1 MSSEVRRSFLMK
13 RTRGWAMIVSAPAI
27 TVALLGASF
36 IAWAYIPW
44 GSIFVVGE
52 EPMLALLRDPNHLAF
67 EAITGI
73 GQTLVINVLVLALVW
88 PRIRAHFH
96 RDIDSIAASEHDR
109 IDHEDGPAD
118 LCSRQVGDSVVYRGF
133 DAITLED
140 GEEVARKII
149 HDY

>member
-1 MSSEVRRSFLMK
+1 
-13 RTRGWAMIVSAPAI
+13 MIVSAPAI

-44 GSIFVVGE
+44 GSIFVPGE
-52 EPMLALLRDPNHLAF
+52 ENWLTLLRDPHHILF
-67 EAITGI
+67 ETILSV
-73 GQTLVINVLVLALVW
+73 GQILVINGLVLALVW
-88 PRIRAHFH
+88 PFIKRHIH
-96 RDIDSIAASEHDR
+96 RDIDSVAASEHDR